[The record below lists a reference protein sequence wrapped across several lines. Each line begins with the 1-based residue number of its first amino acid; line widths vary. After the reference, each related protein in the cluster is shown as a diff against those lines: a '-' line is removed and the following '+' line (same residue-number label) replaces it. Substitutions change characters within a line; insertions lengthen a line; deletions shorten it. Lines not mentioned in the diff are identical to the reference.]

1 MFPVPSQPPGRNEAF
16 VFRGRLGLGAF
27 GQPHQPM
34 IRIVLLVLSIAGI
47 ANACY
52 FTFAYYGKVRGV
64 RWIPAV
70 LCARDGSSCLT
81 VVQTP
86 YARVFGPP
94 NSLFGIIYYL
104 LVAGWALAEP
114 ADSEFGWAVILL
126 AMSAVAVIL
135 GGYLIY
141 ALRSK
146 LHAGCPLCYTAHAT
160 NAVLFVILLDVC
172 LRGGC

>member
-1 MFPVPSQPPGRNEAF
+1 
-16 VFRGRLGLGAF
+16 
-27 GQPHQPM
+27 M
-34 IRIVLLVLSIAGI
+34 IRGIILILSIAGF

-86 YARVFGPP
+86 YARVLGPP
-94 NSLFGIIYYL
+94 NSLLGIIYYL
-104 LVAGWALAEP
+104 LVVAWALAEP
-114 ADSEFGWAVILL
+114 AGTGWLILLL
-126 AMSAVAVIL
+126 AMSASAVVL

-141 ALRSK
+141 ALRHK
-146 LHAGCPLCYTAHAT
+146 LHVDCPLCYAAHAA
-160 NAVLFVILLDVC
+160 NAALFAILLDVC
-172 LRGGC
+172 LRAGR